1 MVDTGLLDSCQPV
14 GGLHLIDTDRVNGTE
29 QPGHAIGWLIVNGQS
44 VGGLHLID
52 TDRVNGTEQPGHA
65 IGWLIDSGQSVGGQR
80 G

>member
-1 MVDTGLLDSCQPV
+1 MV
-14 GGLHLIDTDRVNGTE
+14 DTDRVNGTK
-29 QPGHAIGWLIVNGQS
+29 QPAHAIGWLIDNVQS

-52 TDRVNGTEQPGHA
+52 TDQVNGTEQPGHA